1 MCCAKCGSHV
11 LKILRTL
18 SIDGSLADEHLGAV
32 VAVDEGGL
40 QEHGLFISH
49 GAAVPGTPAPAPT
62 PVAAV
67 AAAVVAALVLL
78 SRRVQEVR
86 GDERGLRIDLY

>member
-1 MCCAKCGSHV
+1 M
-11 LKILRTL
+11 LKGLRTL
-18 SIDGSLADEHLGAV
+18 FTYGSLADEHLGAV

-40 QEHGLFISH
+40 QEHGLLLLVGH
-49 GAAVPGTPAPAPT
+49 GAAVPVTPAPAPA

-86 GDERGLRIDLY
+86 RDERGLRIDVF

>member
-1 MCCAKCGSHV
+1 M
-11 LKILRTL
+11 
-18 SIDGSLADEHLGAV
+18 DGSLADEHLCAV

-40 QEHGLFISH
+40 QEHGLLLLVGH
-49 GAAVPGTPAPAPT
+49 GAAVPVTPAPAPA

-67 AAAVVAALVLL
+67 AAAVAVVAALVLL

-86 GDERGLRIDLY
+86 GDERGLRIDVF

>member
-1 MCCAKCGSHV
+1 ME
-11 LKILRTL
+11 
-18 SIDGSLADEHLGAV
+18 GSLADEHLGAV

-40 QEHGLFISH
+40 QEHGLLLLLVGH
-49 GAAVPGTPAPAPT
+49 GAAVPVAPAPT

-67 AAAVVAALVLL
+67 AAAVAVVAALVLL

-86 GDERGLRIDLY
+86 GDERGLRIDVF

>member
-1 MCCAKCGSHV
+1 M
-11 LKILRTL
+11 LKGLRTL
-18 SIDGSLADEHLGAV
+18 FTYGSLADEHLGAV

-40 QEHGLFISH
+40 QEHGLLLLVGH
-49 GAAVPGTPAPAPT
+49 GAAVPVTPAPT

-67 AAAVVAALVLL
+67 AAAVSIVAALVLL

-86 GDERGLRIDLY
+86 RDERGLWIDMF

>member
-1 MCCAKCGSHV
+1 ME
-11 LKILRTL
+11 
-18 SIDGSLADEHLGAV
+18 GSLADEHLGAV

-40 QEHGLFISH
+40 QEHGLLLHVGH
-49 GAAVPGTPAPAPT
+49 GAAVPVTPAPA

-67 AAAVVAALVLL
+67 AAAVAVVAALVLL

-86 GDERGLRIDLY
+86 GDERGLRIDVF

>member
-1 MCCAKCGSHV
+1 M
-11 LKILRTL
+11 
-18 SIDGSLADEHLGAV
+18 DDSLADEHLGAV

-49 GAAVPGTPAPAPT
+49 GAAVPVTPAPAPA

-67 AAAVVAALVLL
+67 AAAVAVVAALVLL
-78 SRRVQEVR
+78 SRRVQEVC